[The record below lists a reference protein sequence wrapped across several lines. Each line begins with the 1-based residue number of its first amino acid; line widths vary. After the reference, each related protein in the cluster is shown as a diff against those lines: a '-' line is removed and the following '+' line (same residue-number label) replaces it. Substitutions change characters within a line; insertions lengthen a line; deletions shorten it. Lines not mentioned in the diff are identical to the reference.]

1 LTLAVG
7 LPAPDNSDIDFH
19 MPRSHRPRFPRLLAV
34 EIAGLCAIAIAVAI
48 IDDYQTLA
56 IRDDTAQIASD
67 VTSVDTMQPE
77 KGGANVDS
85 ANVDSANVDTTA
97 SRSRPDSN
105 AEITRRSHPMRSARS
120 TQSPGKHKAQRDR
133 MTII

>member
-1 LTLAVG
+1 MCHCVCVPTLTLAVG

-19 MPRSHRPRFPRLLAV
+19 MPRSHPPRFPRLLAV

-85 ANVDSANVDTTA
+85 ANVDTTA

-105 AEITRRSHPMRSARS
+105 
-120 TQSPGKHKAQRDR
+120 
-133 MTII
+133 

>member
-1 LTLAVG
+1 
-7 LPAPDNSDIDFH
+7 
-19 MPRSHRPRFPRLLAV
+19 MPWSHRPRFPRLLAV

-56 IRDDTAQIASD
+56 IRDDTAQIASV

-77 KGGANVDS
+77 KGG

-105 AEITRRSHPMRSARS
+105 AEITRRSHPIRSARS
-120 TQSPGKHKAQRDR
+120 TQSPGKHKAQQDR

>member
-1 LTLAVG
+1 LAIG
-7 LPAPDNSDIDFH
+7 LPAPDNSDIYFH
-19 MPRSHRPRFPRLLAV
+19 MPWSHRPRFPRLLAV

-67 VTSVDTMQPE
+67 VTSAVTMRPE
-77 KGGANVDS
+77 KGGANVDTS
-85 ANVDSANVDTTA
+85 A
-97 SRSRPDSN
+97 SRSRPDN
-105 AEITRRSHPMRSARS
+105 TAEITRRPHPIRSARS
-120 TQSPGKHKAQRDR
+120 TQNPGKHKAQRDR

>member
-1 LTLAVG
+1 
-7 LPAPDNSDIDFH
+7 
-19 MPRSHRPRFPRLLAV
+19 MPWSHRPRFPRLLAV

-67 VTSVDTMQPE
+67 VTSVDTMQPD
-77 KGGANVDS
+77 KVG
-85 ANVDSANVDTTA
+85 ANVDTTA
-97 SRSRPDSN
+97 SRSRPDNN
-105 AEITRRSHPMRSARS
+105 AKITRRPHPMRSART

>member
-1 LTLAVG
+1 
-7 LPAPDNSDIDFH
+7 

-34 EIAGLCAIAIAVAI
+34 EIAGLRAIAIAVAI

-56 IRDDTAQIASD
+56 ISSDTAQIASV
-67 VTSVDTMQPE
+67 VTLVGTMQPE

-85 ANVDSANVDTTA
+85 TNVDSANVDSANVDNAA

-105 AEITRRSHPMRSARS
+105 AEITRRSHPIRSARS
-120 TQSPGKHKAQRDR
+120 TQSPGKHKAQQDR

>member
-1 LTLAVG
+1 LAIGLLTPG
-7 LPAPDNSDIDFH
+7 NSDIYFH
-19 MPRSHRPRFPRLLAV
+19 MPWSHRPRFPRLLAV
-34 EIAGLCAIAIAVAI
+34 EIVGLCAIAIAVAI

-67 VTSVDTMQPE
+67 VTATDTVQPE
-77 KGGANVDS
+77 KGGANI
-85 ANVDSANVDTTA
+85 DTA
-97 SRSRPDSN
+97 PPPSRPDNN
-105 AEITRRSHPMRSARS
+105 AEITRRPHPMRSARS